1 MKIDQD
7 IIDEALKEGM
17 PPKPMPKDFSDEES
31 FEEAF
36 GYWMGHFGKVLALRQ
51 QAKNQR
57 DDHDGSSF

>member
-17 PPKPMPKDFSDEES
+17 PPKPMPADFDNEES
-31 FEEAF
+31 FEEAY

-51 QAKNQR
+51 HAKNSR
-57 DDHDGSSF
+57 KG